1 MARLAVFTSGNGSN
15 FQAIAEY
22 IQKTEHTVA
31 CMICDRKNAYSFK
44 RAEELGIKSYY
55 ISYYKRNREE
65 AEKEIMTVLEK
76 EKVDLVSLA
85 GFMRLLTPVL
95 LEAYRSRII
104 NIHPALLPKY
114 PGTHGIEES
123 YNSGDRELG
132 VTIHYVDEGMDT
144 GPVILQKSFTRRG
157 EQTIEEIEKKIHKI
171 EHTYYPEVIERLLDS
186 YSTLSR

>member
-44 RAEELGIKSYY
+44 RAEDLGIKSYY

-65 AEKEIMTVLEK
+65 DEKEIMTVLEK

-157 EQTIEEIEKKIHKI
+157 EETIEEIGKKIHKI

>member
-44 RAEELGIKSYY
+44 RAEDLGIKSYY

-157 EQTIEEIEKKIHKI
+157 EETIEEIGKKIHKI